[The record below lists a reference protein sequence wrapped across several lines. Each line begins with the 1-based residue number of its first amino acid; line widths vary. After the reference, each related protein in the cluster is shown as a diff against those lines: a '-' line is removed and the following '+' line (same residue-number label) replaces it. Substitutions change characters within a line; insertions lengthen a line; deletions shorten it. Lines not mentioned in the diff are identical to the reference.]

1 MGPSLPPG
9 DNHTSAKNKIGE
21 VLTAPP
27 VQRRVDLFRKLI
39 KDLSEDP
46 VGDPNIPNV
55 LFETNWADDGAV
67 RDEDFTRQILQS
79 FKTAH
84 VAEWNR
90 LLQSCTSNQCELL
103 QKFTDNGKLED
114 IARDVDFDVIRGSR
128 RELQD
133 MESAGQVQLPP
144 PHGAERR
151 RRNWLGSFKGT
162 LSKLSFLCCCAGR
175 CFARPEEVDIVLITR
190 RTYIDARF
198 TNWGRT
204 IEDKPIYTCFPTTSF
219 GVQQIV
225 QYAIKSK
232 LGVRVSGYRHSWS
245 PIFTRATGCILIS
258 TLDLRRATIIPNV
271 EALTPV
277 CPALFQGK
285 STKLNSI
292 TEIGPLKEDPT
303 KSLVRVGCATTN
315 EQFRSWCIASKRLTL
330 PLNVIMVEITFGGSN
345 APICHG
351 AGIKHQT
358 LSDLVYAIEYVDAN
372 AKIQKITRSD
382 GDFLSAA
389 SGCFGLIGVVTHI
402 TLIVD
407 QMTYAI
413 MRPKKLPA
421 IDAIPPPERLR
432 SRVPPALYQ
441 DRTPEAIQRA
451 QEEFERR
458 ATHDYYTEWF
468 WFPYADEVW
477 VNTWSTTTDSSD
489 VKEYPS
495 KIEIATQW
503 LQAIAM
509 EAAQDLARDTKTEDL
524 LPMLRTSLVSR
535 LAMASLPAEEEIKTW
550 LPDALHFRRAIQ
562 NTRVRDLEVEI
573 PLPPGPDDAN
583 KPDFSII
590 QHAWWEAI
598 IKAYEHTKNCPMRMP
613 LEMRIMGDSN
623 VVMAPQCGNKL
634 GTCAIEVLTLQS
646 VAQFWD
652 GFAQEV
658 LDEWMKLRQWKGQ
671 ELNIR
676 PHWAKEWCVNILS
689 LVECFLRMPTSLN
702 LLPEQSISPR
712 HISNY
717 MGSHRQQFTVR
728 GKPFQDYLKNECYR
742 DAIPKFNGILDR
754 IGKQQHWER
763 SDLKRMFSNLLFDDL
778 VFDDI
783 H

>member
-55 LFETNWADDGAV
+55 LFETNWADDGVV

-151 RRNWLGSFKGT
+151 RRNWLDSFKGT
-162 LSKLSFLCCCAGR
+162 LSKLSFLCC
-175 CFARPEEVDIVLITR
+175 
-190 RTYIDARF
+190 Y
-198 TNWGRT
+198 
-204 IEDKPIYTCFPTTSF
+204 
-219 GVQQIV
+219 
-225 QYAIKSK
+225 
-232 LGVRVSGYRHSWS
+232 
-245 PIFTRATGCILIS
+245 
-258 TLDLRRATIIPNV
+258 LRRATIIPNV

-372 AKIQKITRSD
+372 AKVQKITRSD

-413 MRPKKLPA
+413 MRPKKLPV

-458 ATHDYYTEWF
+458 AAHDYYTEWF

-509 EAAQDLARDTKTEDL
+509 EAAQDLARDTMTEDL

-676 PHWAKEWCVNILS
+676 PHWAKEW
-689 LVECFLRMPTSLN
+689 
-702 LLPEQSISPR
+702 
-712 HISNY
+712 
-717 MGSHRQQFTVR
+717 QQFTVG